1 MILQIDIIPPWPPPR
16 RSIQLNSTPQGR
28 TSDNSWQTIISCN
41 SLEFIHQS
49 QSQKNPW
56 ERFSKIWTQNW
67 NSRLNLAVVCW
78 LIILNETEK
87 RRRQSTLLFFT
98 MILKLLDKIRLQ
110 KTILRNRKIKCNNFF
125 LQIHISIFSLS
136 FSFNWVNSIF
146 RAGRMKDIGLVARS
160 WKWHQHQEISKI
172 IAQCNFS
179 RRKFGKYLSHLSL
192 LTWFS

>member
-1 MILQIDIIPPWPPPR
+1 MGKVFKKL
-16 RSIQLNSTPQGR
+16 GR
-28 TSDNSWQTIISCN
+28 
-41 SLEFIHQS
+41 
-49 QSQKNPW
+49 
-56 ERFSKIWTQNW
+56 QNW
-67 NSRLNLAVVCW
+67 NSRLNLAAVVCW

-98 MILKLLDKIRLQ
+98 TMILKLLDKIRLQ
-110 KTILRNRKIKCNNFF
+110 KTILWNRQIKCNNFF

-146 RAGRMKDIGLVARS
+146 RARRIKDIGLVARS

-192 LTWFS
+192 